1 MSPEHA
7 KITTARNAR
16 AGLFDR
22 GQRLNALVFLL
33 VALAMGLSGLL
44 ALQAGTMMHPLPLL
58 QPDEAAE
65 RAGLLRELR
74 EGQPLSELGASD
86 LLFHIGAETALVTAA
101 TSTPHIVASLLP
113 DHAVYY
119 ASMPDLNIV
128 LLSLHTTLAA
138 FCMLVGAFQFWP
150 AFRRRHPQLHRRFG
164 MIYVLTAVPSTL
176 LAMAYLVVTPPSGLV
191 TGLTGYVAL
200 WLIAVLVLIAITLAM
215 VHLRRREIGQH
226 QAWMALGF
234 GLLMVAP
241 LLRWNWVLLAQILPA
256 VEHETLNLCTLILL
270 VPEALLIS
278 HLLLVL
284 NRRQQRLR
292 PLPLTVA
299 LGERVR
305 AHLGLL
311 TTVVAAL
318 ALACLAAVI
327 ARFLVAPGLE
337 QMASARDIVPLAV
350 LRHEAAVLG
359 DASMSRWLHVLTAGG
374 ALLLIPPF
382 FRRAFS
388 QPHGQPDRRLRL
400 QALTLALAIVG
411 AGLSEMY
418 WGWQLG
424 VPVGM
429 STLTGGTFYM
439 SAGLLSLTFS
449 GLLALAAL
457 RGQLSGI
464 KEWGLFTL
472 LAATFMPVFHG
483 SLMLLSWLPWPA
495 EFITNGQLYVL
506 ACGTPLFLLL
516 AGFIY
521 SVYGQT
527 TRERFAV

>member
-1 MSPEHA
+1 MQPEHA
-7 KITTARNAR
+7 KTTTARAAK

-22 GQRLNALVFLL
+22 GQRLSALVFLL

-58 QPDEAAE
+58 QPNEATE
-65 RAGLLRELR
+65 RAELLQRLR
-74 EGQPLSELGASD
+74 DGQPVSELDASD
-86 LLFHIGAETALVTAA
+86 LFFHIGVETALVTAA
-101 TSTPHIVASLLP
+101 TSTTHIFESLLP

-164 MIYVLTAVPSTL
+164 MVYVLTAVPSTL

-200 WLIAVLVLIAITLAM
+200 WLIAVLVLVAITLAM

-256 VEHETLNLCTLILL
+256 VEHETLNLCTLVLL

-305 AHLGLL
+305 SRLGLL
-311 TTVVAAL
+311 TSIVAAL

-337 QMASARDIVPLAV
+337 QMASAREIVPLAV
-350 LRHEAAVLG
+350 LQHEAAALG
-359 DASMSRWLHVLTAGG
+359 DATLSRWLHVLAAGS
-374 ALLLIPPF
+374 ALLLIPSF
-382 FRRAFS
+382 FHRAFS

-400 QALTLALAIVG
+400 LALILALAVAG
-411 AGLSEMY
+411 ASLSEMY
-418 WGWQLG
+418 WGWQMG
-424 VPVGM
+424 VPAGM
-429 STLTGGTFYM
+429 STLTGGTLYM
-439 SAGLLSLTFS
+439 SAGMISLGFS

-457 RGQLSGI
+457 RNQLSGI

-472 LAATFMPVFHG
+472 IAATFMPVFHG
-483 SLMLLSWLPWPA
+483 GIVLLSWLPWPA
-495 EFITNGQLYVL
+495 EFIANGQLYVL
-506 ACGTPLFLLL
+506 ASGIPLFLLL

-521 SVYGQT
+521 SIYGQT
-527 TRERFAV
+527 TRERFVV